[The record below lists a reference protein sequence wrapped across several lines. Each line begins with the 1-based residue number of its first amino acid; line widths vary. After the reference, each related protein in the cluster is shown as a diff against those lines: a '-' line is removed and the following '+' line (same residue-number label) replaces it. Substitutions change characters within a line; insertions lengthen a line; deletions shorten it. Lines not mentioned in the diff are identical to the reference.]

1 MCYSTFE
8 KDDSGYK
15 LLDDSGS
22 ELPNYFGYDSEPSV
36 IYFEN
41 KELLS

>member
-1 MCYSTFE
+1 MCYSTSE
-8 KDDSGYK
+8 KDDIGYK

-22 ELPNYFGYDSEPSV
+22 ELPNYFGYDYEPSV
-36 IYFEN
+36 VCFEN